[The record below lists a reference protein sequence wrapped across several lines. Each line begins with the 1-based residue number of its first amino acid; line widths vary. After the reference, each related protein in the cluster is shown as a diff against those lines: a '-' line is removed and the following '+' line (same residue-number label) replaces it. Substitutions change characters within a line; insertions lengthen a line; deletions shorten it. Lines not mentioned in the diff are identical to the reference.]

1 MTLGDVLTVLSLV
14 VGIGTPFTVGLVL
27 LRRGVGKRV
36 AWILLAGALSIV
48 VVFVAHVIGTPWALV
63 VGSEWTVLFLW
74 PLALA
79 YVYPDGRL
87 PSRRWRPMAW
97 LAAASGAGTLLLL
110 PLQPTLEGPDGDV
123 KNPIQIGPGLEDL
136 LTPVFW
142 ACWFGLLAAL
152 IGGALSQRAR
162 YKAGGPEL
170 RRQVLWLAYGAVIP
184 PLWLGGTSLI
194 NLFVSI
200 STPDVAVLMLAHAWF
215 AIAVAVAVT
224 RHGLYEID
232 RLFNRTL
239 VYAVL
244 TALLAGTYALAALLA
259 GQLAGGSAFA
269 ASVGTL
275 AAALA
280 FRPLRD
286 RLQAIVDRRFAR
298 RRVEGVRLLRD
309 FLDDVRHGRAEPEDV
324 GAALALALDDPSAEV
339 VFRLPETGAY
349 ADRGGRLL
357 DALPED
363 GRARTP
369 IGREAGMV
377 LHDPALE
384 RQPDLL
390 HAVLDAAA
398 VAVEIGRL
406 RVELR
411 LQLAEVESSRTR
423 IAQAGYAERR
433 RLERDLHDGAQQRLV
448 TLGIVLRRL
457 QRSLPGE
464 AKILGARFRCRRRR
478 GRGDDRRPADD
489 RRGRAPA
496 AARRG
501 PHGRARGPRARRGG
515 AGRAGGERRPR
526 AAGGRGGRLLHRL
539 RGAHQRGQARLAVA
553 RDGAD
558 RAQRRRAAARR
569 RRRRGRRRR
578 AGVRPRAGGD
588 GGPRRRPGRDAR
600 AREPARRGHADR
612 GGAAM
617 RVVIAEDTVLL
628 REGLAGLLE
637 DAGHEVVGRAGDAET
652 LLALVGEHAP
662 ELAIVDVRMPP
673 DYEDEGTRAA
683 AEIRRSH
690 PGTAVLV
697 LSQHIETRHVVELV
711 SAGGG
716 FGYLLKDRVLDV
728 DDFLDAARRVSE
740 GGSALDPQVVATLIE
755 RPKRESALEELTPR
769 EREVLS
775 LMAEGK
781 TNAGIAR
788 QLWLTEKTV
797 ETHVRTILMKL
808 GLQVSSDDHR
818 RVLAVLTYLRESQGQ
833 H

>member
-1 MTLGDVLTVLSLV
+1 MNLADVLNVLGLV
-14 VGIGTPFTVGLVL
+14 VGVATPLAVGVGL
-27 LRRGVGKRV
+27 LRRGAGTRV
-36 AWILLAGALSIV
+36 AWILVAGSLSVIV
-48 VVFVAHVIGTPWALV
+48 VMAGFAIGTPWSLV
-63 VGSEWTVLFLW
+63 VASEWTVLFLW

-87 PSRRWRPMAW
+87 PSRRWRPMAA
-97 LAAASGAGTLLLL
+97 LALASGAGTLLLL
-110 PLQPTLEGPDGDV
+110 PLQPTLEGRDGQVD
-123 KNPIQIGPGLEDL
+123 NPIQIGSGLEEL

-142 ACWFGLLAAL
+142 ACWFGLLVAL

-194 NLFVSI
+194 GQFVSI
-200 STPDVAVLMLAHAWF
+200 STPDLAVLGLVHAWL

-298 RRVEGVRLLRD
+298 QRVEGVRLLRD

-349 ADRGGRLL
+349 ADRGGHLL
-357 DALPED
+357 DALPDD

-369 IGREAGMV
+369 IGREAGV
-377 LHDPALE
+377 LLHDPALE
-384 RQPDLL
+384 RRPDLL

-464 AKILGARFRCRRRR
+464 AKIL
-478 GRGDDRRPADD
+478 
-489 RRGRAPA
+489 APA
-496 AARRG
+496 LDAAVD
-501 PHGRARGPRARRGG
+501 
-515 AGRAGGERRPR
+515 EV
-526 AAGGRGGRLLHRL
+526 AATIADL
-539 RGAHQRGQARLAVA
+539 RTIA
-553 RDGAD
+553 
-558 RAQRRRAAARR
+558 
-569 RRRRGRRRR
+569 
-578 AGVRPRAGGD
+578 AGVRPPRLDEGLTAALEDLARGAAVPVELEASGDRAPPEVEAVAYFIACEALTNAVKHGSPSRVTVQTERSDDVLRLVVADD
-588 GGPRRRPGRDAR
+588 GV
-600 AREPARRGHADR
+600 
-612 GGAAM
+612 GGAAPASG
-617 RVVIAEDTVLL
+617 R
-628 REGLAGLLE
+628 GLAGMA
-637 DAGHEVVGRAGDAET
+637 DRVAAQGGT
-652 LLALVGEHAP
+652 LALES
-662 ELAIVDVRMPP
+662 PP
-673 DYEDEGTRAA
+673 GAGTRIA
-683 AEIRRSH
+683 
-690 PGTAVLV
+690 
-697 LSQHIETRHVVELV
+697 VELPCA
-711 SAGGG
+711 S
-716 FGYLLKDRVLDV
+716 
-728 DDFLDAARRVSE
+728 
-740 GGSALDPQVVATLIE
+740 
-755 RPKRESALEELTPR
+755 
-769 EREVLS
+769 
-775 LMAEGK
+775 
-781 TNAGIAR
+781 
-788 QLWLTEKTV
+788 
-797 ETHVRTILMKL
+797 
-808 GLQVSSDDHR
+808 
-818 RVLAVLTYLRESQGQ
+818 
-833 H
+833 

>member
-1 MTLGDVLTVLSLV
+1 VTTGDVLTVLSLA

-27 LRRGVGKRV
+27 LLRGAGTRV
-36 AWILLAGALSIV
+36 AWILVAGALSIV
-48 VVFVAHVIGTPWALV
+48 VVFVAHLIGTPWSLV

-79 YVYPDGRL
+79 YVYPDGQL
-87 PSRRWRPMAW
+87 PSRRWRPMAIV
-97 LAAASGAGTLLLL
+97 AAVSGAGTLLLL

-123 KNPIQIGPGLEDL
+123 KNPIQVGSGLEDL

-184 PLWLGGTSLI
+184 PLWLGGTSLLG
-194 NLFVSI
+194 LFVSFNP
-200 STPDVAVLMLAHAWF
+200 PDVAVLMLTHAWL

-269 ASVGTL
+269 ASAGTL

-298 RRVEGVRLLRD
+298 QRVEGVRLLRD

-349 ADRGGRLL
+349 ADRGGHLL
-357 DALPED
+357 DALPAD

-369 IGREAGMV
+369 IGRDAGV
-377 LHDPALE
+377 LLHDPALE
-384 RQPDLL
+384 RRPDLL

-464 AKILGARFRCRRRR
+464 AKIL
-478 GRGDDRRPADD
+478 
-489 RRGRAPA
+489 APA
-496 AARRG
+496 LDAAVD
-501 PHGRARGPRARRGG
+501 
-515 AGRAGGERRPR
+515 EV
-526 AAGGRGGRLLHRL
+526 AATIADL
-539 RGAHQRGQARLAVA
+539 RTIA
-553 RDGAD
+553 
-558 RAQRRRAAARR
+558 
-569 RRRRGRRRR
+569 
-578 AGVRPRAGGD
+578 AGVRPPRLDEGLTAALEDLARGSAIPVELEASGDRAPPEVEAVAYFIACEALTNAVKHGSPSRVTVQTERDEDVLRLVVADD
-588 GGPRRRPGRDAR
+588 GV
-600 AREPARRGHADR
+600 
-612 GGAAM
+612 GGAAPASG
-617 RVVIAEDTVLL
+617 R
-628 REGLAGLLE
+628 GLAGMA
-637 DAGHEVVGRAGDAET
+637 DRVAAQGGT
-652 LLALVGEHAP
+652 LALES
-662 ELAIVDVRMPP
+662 PP
-673 DYEDEGTRAA
+673 GAGTRIA
-683 AEIRRSH
+683 
-690 PGTAVLV
+690 
-697 LSQHIETRHVVELV
+697 VELPCA
-711 SAGGG
+711 S
-716 FGYLLKDRVLDV
+716 
-728 DDFLDAARRVSE
+728 
-740 GGSALDPQVVATLIE
+740 
-755 RPKRESALEELTPR
+755 
-769 EREVLS
+769 
-775 LMAEGK
+775 
-781 TNAGIAR
+781 
-788 QLWLTEKTV
+788 
-797 ETHVRTILMKL
+797 
-808 GLQVSSDDHR
+808 
-818 RVLAVLTYLRESQGQ
+818 
-833 H
+833 

>member
-1 MTLGDVLTVLSLV
+1 MTSGDVLTVLSLA
-14 VGIGTPFTVGLVL
+14 VGVGTPFTVGLVL
-27 LRRGVGKRV
+27 LLRGVGKRV
-36 AWILLAGALSIV
+36 AWILLAGSLSIV
-48 VVFVAHVIGTPWALV
+48 VVFGAHVIGTPWALV

-87 PSRRWRPMAW
+87 PSRRWRPMAIV
-97 LAAASGAGTLLLL
+97 AAVSGAGTLLLL

-170 RRQVLWLAYGAVIP
+170 RRQVLWLAYGAVVP

-194 NLFVSI
+194 GLFVSFNP
-200 STPDVAVLMLAHAWF
+200 PDVAVLMLTHAWF

-298 RRVEGVRLLRD
+298 QRVEGVRLLRD

-349 ADRGGRLL
+349 ADRGGHLL
-357 DALPED
+357 DALPDD

-369 IGREAGMV
+369 IGREAGVV

-384 RQPDLL
+384 RRPDLL

-464 AKILGARFRCRRRR
+464 AKIL
-478 GRGDDRRPADD
+478 
-489 RRGRAPA
+489 APA
-496 AARRG
+496 LDAAVD
-501 PHGRARGPRARRGG
+501 
-515 AGRAGGERRPR
+515 EV
-526 AAGGRGGRLLHRL
+526 AATIADL
-539 RGAHQRGQARLAVA
+539 RTIA
-553 RDGAD
+553 
-558 RAQRRRAAARR
+558 
-569 RRRRGRRRR
+569 
-578 AGVRPRAGGD
+578 AGVRPPRLDEGLTAALEDLARGAAVPVELEASGDRAPPEVEAVAYFIACEALTNAVKHGSPSRVTVQTERSDDVLRLVVADD
-588 GGPRRRPGRDAR
+588 GV
-600 AREPARRGHADR
+600 
-612 GGAAM
+612 GGAAPASG
-617 RVVIAEDTVLL
+617 R
-628 REGLAGLLE
+628 GLAGMA
-637 DAGHEVVGRAGDAET
+637 DRVAAQGGT
-652 LLALVGEHAP
+652 LALES
-662 ELAIVDVRMPP
+662 PP
-673 DYEDEGTRAA
+673 GAGTRIA
-683 AEIRRSH
+683 
-690 PGTAVLV
+690 
-697 LSQHIETRHVVELV
+697 VELPCA
-711 SAGGG
+711 S
-716 FGYLLKDRVLDV
+716 
-728 DDFLDAARRVSE
+728 
-740 GGSALDPQVVATLIE
+740 
-755 RPKRESALEELTPR
+755 
-769 EREVLS
+769 
-775 LMAEGK
+775 
-781 TNAGIAR
+781 
-788 QLWLTEKTV
+788 
-797 ETHVRTILMKL
+797 
-808 GLQVSSDDHR
+808 
-818 RVLAVLTYLRESQGQ
+818 
-833 H
+833 